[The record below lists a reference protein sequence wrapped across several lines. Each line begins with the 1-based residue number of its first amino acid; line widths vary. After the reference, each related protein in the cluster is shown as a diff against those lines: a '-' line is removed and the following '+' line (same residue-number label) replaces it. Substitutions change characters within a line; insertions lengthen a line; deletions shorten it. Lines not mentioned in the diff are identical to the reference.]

1 MGKVIASVN
10 GNAFVQ
16 PHVAKGRE
24 TGLDH
29 MRLVVEE
36 TGKIWVNLEKQME
49 NQTNVDHDGV
59 VAGSE
64 KSASVD
70 DSLDAEM
77 VNVI

>member
-24 TGLDH
+24 TGLGH
-29 MRLVVEE
+29 VRLVVEE
-36 TGKIWVNLEKQME
+36 TGETCVDLKKQME
-49 NQTNVDHDGV
+49 NQTNVDHGV

-64 KSASVD
+64 KLASVD

>member
-10 GNAFVQ
+10 GNTFVQ

-24 TGLDH
+24 MGLDH
-29 MRLVVEE
+29 VRLVVEE
-36 TGKIWVNLEKQME
+36 TGEICIDLEKQKE
-49 NQTNVDHDGV
+49 NQTNVDHGV

>member
-1 MGKVIASVN
+1 MIASVN
-10 GNAFVQ
+10 GNTFVQ

-24 TGLDH
+24 MGLDH
-29 MRLVVEE
+29 VRLVVEE
-36 TGKIWVNLEKQME
+36 TGEICIDLEKQKE
-49 NQTNVDHDGV
+49 NQTNVDHGV

-64 KSASVD
+64 KSASVN